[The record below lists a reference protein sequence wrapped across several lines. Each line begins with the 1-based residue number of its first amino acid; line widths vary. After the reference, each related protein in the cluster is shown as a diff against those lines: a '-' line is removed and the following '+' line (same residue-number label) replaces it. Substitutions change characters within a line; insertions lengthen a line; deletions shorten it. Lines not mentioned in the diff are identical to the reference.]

1 MHKKILILVSSV
13 VFSQLLPVGT
23 ASATMLSE
31 MTSTENVSLHDSVA
45 LVDNVALGDSFGRV
59 DQSKGLKIG
68 DKFTLRPMSRV
79 QEQCDSNVFLT
90 KDNKKADWATT
101 FDVGGEAEMKMD
113 KIHLLAGYIFDMN
126 RYAIYS
132 NQDSY
137 NHTAI
142 AKAGYEFTNFD
153 FIVDNKFKK
162 FSDISGTE
170 VTVRIPRI
178 KNVLSA
184 DLVTTKLEKVGFD
197 SGYDFIVEDYLSNDP
212 LTIIDNQ
219 TVTYRQAESR
229 RENVFREEFT
239 HQTFPKTSL
248 LAEVD
253 GGFIDYNNNYRPNS
267 YFVQGLAGLKGELF
281 KDSVAALKVGYRFQN
296 YNQSGFND
304 FSGVVLLGNIAKKF
318 GVKNTVT
325 LSAERSVEESVYDGM
340 NYFVLNNVGLYY
352 VYQHNDKLSLHF
364 AGSFQ
369 RNQYPKETTEG
380 GLTATRHDD
389 FLVGACGLRYDIRQW
404 LSTAISYQF
413 TKRQSTFDTFDY
425 VDNLFSWSAA
435 AQF

>member
-1 MHKKILILVSSV
+1 MPKKHLILISAAIFL
-13 VFSQLLPVGT
+13 QLFQAGI
-23 ASATMLSE
+23 ASATMDSE

-59 DQSKGLKIG
+59 EQSKGLKIG

-113 KIHLLAGYIFDMN
+113 KLHLLAGYVFDMN

-142 AKAGYEFTNFD
+142 AKADYEFTNFD
-153 FIVDNKFKK
+153 VVVDNKFKK

-184 DLVTTKLEKVGFD
+184 DVMSTNLGKVRFD
-197 SGYDFIVEDYLSNDP
+197 SGYDYIIEDYLSNYP
-212 LTIIDNQ
+212 LILNGQ
-219 TVTYRQAESR
+219 NLTYREVESR

-239 HQTFPKTSL
+239 HETFPKTSL

-267 YFVQGLAGLKGELF
+267 YFVQGLTGLKGEVL
-281 KDSVAALKVGYRFQN
+281 KDAVATLKVGYRFQD
-296 YNQSGFND
+296 YNQSGYKD
-304 FSGVVLLGNIAKKF
+304 FSNVVLVGDIAKKF
-318 GVKNTVT
+318 GAKNTVT
-325 LSAERSVEESVYDGM
+325 LSGERSVQESTYANM
-340 NYFVLNNVGLYY
+340 NYFVLNDVGLGY
-352 VYQHNDKLSLHF
+352 VYQYNDKLSLHLG
-364 AGSFQ
+364 GSFQ
-369 RNQYPKETTEG
+369 RNQYPTETTEN
-380 GLTATRHDD
+380 GLTAKRYDD
-389 FLVGACGLRYDIRQW
+389 FYVGACGLRYDIRQW
-404 LSTAISYQF
+404 LSAAVSYQF
-413 TKRQSTFDTFDY
+413 TKRQSKFDTFDY
-425 VDNLFSWSAA
+425 IDNLFSWSAA
-435 AQF
+435 VQF